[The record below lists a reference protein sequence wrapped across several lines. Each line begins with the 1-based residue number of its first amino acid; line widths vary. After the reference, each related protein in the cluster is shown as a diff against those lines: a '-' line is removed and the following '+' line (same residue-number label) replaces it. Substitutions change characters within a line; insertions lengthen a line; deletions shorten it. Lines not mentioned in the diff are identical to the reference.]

1 MSRDIKESDWKIFRE
16 LRELALDRFCRRVLD
31 QVGAVACDP
40 AKSNHER
47 YGAVYKVIHEQDKEL
62 AALFDGA
69 SRSVAMQQIAGIRLR
84 GLVTDEEFTRFS
96 PEMRQQVE
104 SFTRIMQG

>member
-1 MSRDIKESDWKIFRE
+1 MSRDIKESDWRIFRE
-16 LRELALDRFCRRVLD
+16 LQKLALDRFSRRVLD
-31 QVGAVACDP
+31 QIAAVASDP

-47 YGAVYKVIHEQDKEL
+47 YGAIYQLIHEQDKKL

-69 SRSVAMQQIAGIRLR
+69 SRSVAMQQIAGIRYR
-84 GLVTDEEFTRFS
+84 GLFTDDEFARFS